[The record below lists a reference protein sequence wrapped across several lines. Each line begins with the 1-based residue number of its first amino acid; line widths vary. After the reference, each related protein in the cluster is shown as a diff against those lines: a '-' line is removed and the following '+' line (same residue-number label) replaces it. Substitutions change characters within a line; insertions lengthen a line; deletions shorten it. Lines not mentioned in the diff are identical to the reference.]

1 MRRAWALASLVKMM
15 SGQVRGK
22 DVSHSVFLQAKMIL
36 RHHVNENVTQ
46 RLSNDGFFSP
56 GNCLTIKAFICLPWF

>member
-1 MRRAWALASLVKMM
+1 MVRRAWALSSLAMM

-22 DVSHSVFLQAKMIL
+22 DVSHSVCLQAKMVL

-56 GNCLTIKAFICLPWF
+56 GNCSTIKAFICLSWF